1 MRCSPVTS
9 SAVEPRIRAFR
20 GATTVEHDDPAEI
33 RAAVRDLV
41 NEIISRNELEDDDF
55 VDVILTV
62 TPDLT
67 SMYAGTALREECGFD
82 DVPLL
87 GAVEANVTSGVD
99 RCVRVMLHAYSAR
112 SRAQVVPVY
121 HGEARRLRP
130 DLSGG

>member
-1 MRCSPVTS
+1 
-9 SAVEPRIRAFR
+9 VEPRVRAFR

-33 RAAVRDLV
+33 RVAVRDLV
-41 NEIISRNELEDDDF
+41 NEIVAKNDLVDDDF

-87 GAVEANVTSGVD
+87 GAVEANVTTGVE
-99 RCVRVMLHAYSAR
+99 RCVRIMMHAYSTRAR
-112 SRAQVVPVY
+112 KDVVPVY
-121 HGEARRLRP
+121 HGSAKRLRP
-130 DLSGG
+130 DLVDE

>member
-1 MRCSPVTS
+1 M
-9 SAVEPRIRAFR
+9 RAFR
-20 GATTVEHDDPAEI
+20 GATTVDHDDPAEI
-33 RAAVRDLV
+33 RVAVRELV
-41 NEIISRNELEDDDF
+41 NEILDKNNLEDDDF

-87 GAVEANVTSGVD
+87 GAVEANVTTGVP
-99 RCVRVMLHAYSAR
+99 RCVRVLIHAYSPLTR
-112 SRAQVVPVY
+112 QQVVPVY

-130 DLSGG
+130 DLVQD

>member
-1 MRCSPVTS
+1 M
-9 SAVEPRIRAFR
+9 EPRIRAFR

-33 RAAVRDLV
+33 RVAVRDLV
-41 NEIISRNELEDDDF
+41 NELVARNEIAHDDM

-62 TPDLT
+62 TTDLT

-87 GAVEANVTSGVD
+87 GAVEANVTTGVP
-99 RCVRVMLHAYSAR
+99 RCVRVMMHAYSTR
-112 SRAQVVPVY
+112 SRSEVVSVY

-130 DLSGG
+130 DLANG

>member
-1 MRCSPVTS
+1 M
-9 SAVEPRIRAFR
+9 EPRVRAFR

-33 RAAVRDLV
+33 RVAVRDLV
-41 NEIISRNELEDDDF
+41 NEIVAKNDLVDDDF

-87 GAVEANVTSGVD
+87 GAVEANVTTGVE
-99 RCVRVMLHAYSAR
+99 RCVRIMMHAYSTRAR
-112 SRAQVVPVY
+112 KDVVPVY
-121 HGEARRLRP
+121 HGSAKRLRP
-130 DLSGG
+130 DLVDE